1 MKKMPSMDNMKMPM
15 TDSMPAMKGMPSMG
29 EKPSIV
35 NTPDQ
40 HAFVMA
46 GVETLFLCHLTMLH
60 MENHMY
66 ELVLQA
72 SLPLYAQVEYLK
84 DLARHPT
91 ATYFLGNSHEDLMTI
106 PEIHIGSRVSFIAN
120 VWRGIPEKK
129 HYEVWPWKHDKED
142 QILFNV
148 PVRIERVV
156 RIRHFNFVQEYPE
169 SMTYF
174 LFGSGTEAHLY
185 HYQTH
190 EPDFDQVVTLAEAPS
205 FVPPPQLQSGVLI
218 NIPDMPANKIPC
230 SDPLTKKEYLVEYEG
245 IKSLGLHQIKID
257 RSLWFSTK
265 ITNTK
270 NPCPDGTRA
279 SKN

>member
-1 MKKMPSMDNMKMPM
+1 MKNMPPMDHMKMPVK
-15 TDSMPAMKGMPSMG
+15 DSARSTKEMPSMG
-29 EKPSIV
+29 EKPSIL

-40 HAFVMA
+40 HAFVMT
-46 GVETLFLCHLTMLH
+46 GVDTLFLCHLTMLH

-84 DLARHPT
+84 DLAHYPT
-91 ATYFLGNSHEDLMTI
+91 ATYFLGNSADDLMTI
-106 PEIHIGSRVSFIAN
+106 PEIHIGSRHSFIADI
-120 VWRGIPEKK
+120 WRGIPEKK
-129 HYEVWPWKHDKED
+129 HYEVWPWKHDEKD
-142 QILFNV
+142 RIVSNV
-148 PVRIERVV
+148 MVRIDRIV
-156 RIRHFNFVQEYPE
+156 RIRHFNFAQQYPT

-174 LFGSGTEAHLY
+174 LFGSGKEAHLY

-190 EPDFDQVVTLAEAPS
+190 EPDFDQVVTLVEAPS

-218 NIPDMPANKIPC
+218 NIPHMPANKIPC
-230 SDPLTKKEYLVEYEG
+230 SNPLTNKEYLVQYEG
-245 IKSLGLHQIKID
+245 LESMGLHQIKID

-270 NPCPDGTRA
+270 NPCPDENGA
-279 SKN
+279 SRK

>member
-1 MKKMPSMDNMKMPM
+1 MKKMPPMDNMKMPM
-15 TDSMPAMKGMPSMG
+15 TDSMPSMKDMPSMG

-72 SLPLYAQVEYLK
+72 SLPLYAQMEYLK
-84 DLARHPT
+84 DLARNPT
-91 ATYFLGNSHEDLMTI
+91 ATYFLGNAEQDLMTI
-106 PEIHIGSRVSFIAN
+106 PEIHIGSRVAFTAN
-120 VWRGIPEKK
+120 IWRGIPEKH
-129 HYEVWPWKHDKED
+129 HYRVWPWKHQDP
-142 QILFNV
+142 IVSNV
-148 PVRIERVV
+148 TVKIDRVV
-156 RIRHFNFVQEYPE
+156 RIRHFNFAQQYPE

-190 EPDFDQVVTLAEAPS
+190 EPDFDQVVSLAEAPS
-205 FVPPPQLQSGVLI
+205 FIPPPQLQSGVLI
-218 NIPDMPANKIPC
+218 NIPDIPADKIPC
-230 SDPLTKKEYLVEYEG
+230 SNPLTKKEYLVQYEG
-245 IKSLGLHQIKID
+245 IDYMRLHEIKIE

-265 ITNTK
+265 ITNAK
-270 NPCPDGTRA
+270 NPCPGQ
-279 SKN
+279 